1 MFKALWRFITEC
13 LEALR
18 DDENDETLS
27 GRPRTE
33 NYRWH
38 QG

>member
-18 DDENDETLS
+18 DDDAAA
-27 GRPRTE
+27 TE
-33 NYRWH
+33 SRYPHAGNYDWH
-38 QG
+38 IG